1 MLFSCHPGL
10 GADVDLIYEKT
21 QARNRQY
28 PKRNDDLMLTNAMKS
43 SFGVLVSTC
52 HALLID
58 VTGLLLVTEIKT
70 KIIKNIFIT

>member
-1 MLFSCHPGL
+1 MALASQPVLFSCHPGL

-21 QARNRQY
+21 QARDRRLS
-28 PKRNDDLMLTNAMKS
+28 KRNDELMLTNAMTS

-58 VTGLLLVTEIKT
+58 VAVK
-70 KIIKNIFIT
+70 